1 MRNCCSSAYAT
12 LSFSS
17 DKTIPQ
23 TNRGKKCHRVISH
36 RTAMSRV
43 AMVLVVAATIIVVA
57 TIGYSMTNPGEP
69 SMVESTTSQQT
80 TRSTCAA
87 PPGSAGTITV
97 TVTANQPWPPC
108 YCILVD
114 SNSQGSLY
122 VSTSAKV
129 GDDICVAASLNESQS
144 VAFTITNSTGSVVF
158 STPGCVGTQAPGG
171 PPSIGVSCMA
181 DWNTTKPDSY
191 GNAIEPGTYHLVAS
205 DGQGSAAIL
214 EGNFTLA

>member
-1 MRNCCSSAYAT
+1 
-12 LSFSS
+12 
-17 DKTIPQ
+17 
-23 TNRGKKCHRVISH
+23 
-36 RTAMSRV
+36 
-43 AMVLVVAATIIVVA
+43 MVLVVAAAITTA
-57 TIGYSMTNPGEP
+57 AMIGYSMINPGEP

-80 TRSTCAA
+80 SRSTCAA

-114 SNSQGSLY
+114 SNSHGSLY

-129 GDDICVAASLNESQS
+129 WDDICAAASLNESQS

-158 STPGCVGTQAPGG
+158 STPGCVGGSQAPGE
-171 PPSIGVSCMA
+171 PPPIGVSCMA
-181 DWNTTKPDSY
+181 DWNTAKPDSH
-191 GNAIEPGTYHLVAS
+191 GNAIKPGTYRLVAS

-214 EGNFTLA
+214 EANFTLA